1 MFRVHEWAE
10 AQRLYHRERRPKA
23 EIARGLDMSRTTLD
37 RLLGLPNPPV
47 YERRAQP
54 SKLDSH
60 KDSIRGMLETDPRV
74 ASTVVLEHLRRDG
87 YDGGR
92 TILKDYLQQIRPEFL
107 AARAFQRTSY
117 LPGEIAQADW
127 WEPSLLD
134 PTGASR
140 ALEVPVGKGRSRKVY
155 GLVVTLPHS
164 AAHACVFTLSKTM
177 ADFMEALV
185 GCLTRLGG
193 VPEKLVY
200 DNDTSII
207 ASGTGRNARLHP
219 EVAALFGYLRL
230 RGIALDGGKPE
241 SKGQVERNQG
251 YFESSFLPL
260 RTYTRIEDLQEQFD
274 TWTNEVAFPR
284 HHRRVGSRVADAWN
298 VERGFLHR
306 LPDPMPSTDLHLQ
319 VRVSKDCF
327 IRVRDVDYSVPPNLV
342 GRKISVSLSGKQVA
356 AFLDGAEL
364 ARHQRSYVP
373 ADVVLAPE
381 HVRALRLAREA
392 RRQLQQGDVEVE
404 VPDLRLYDAL
414 VGATP

>member
-1 MFRVHEWAE
+1 M
-10 AQRLYHRERRPKA
+10 
-23 EIARGLDMSRTTLD
+23 LD
-37 RLLGLPNPPV
+37 
-47 YERRAQP
+47 
-54 SKLDSH
+54 
-60 KDSIRGMLETDPRV
+60 IDPRV
-74 ASTVVLEHLRRDG
+74 ASTVILEHLRRDG

-92 TILKDYLQQIRPEFL
+92 TILKDFIQQIRPELL
-107 AARAFQRTSY
+107 AGRAYQRTSY
-117 LPGEIAQADW
+117 LPGEVAQADW
-127 WEPSLLD
+127 WEPSLVD
-134 PTGASR
+134 PTGALR
-140 ALEVPVGKGRSRKVY
+140 ALEIPVGKGRSRKVY

-207 ASGTGRNARLHP
+207 ASGTGKNARLHL

-230 RGIALDGGKPE
+230 QGIALDAAKPE

-260 RTYTRIEDLQEQFD
+260 RTYTRIEDLQGQFD
-274 TWTNEVAFPR
+274 TWGTEVAFPR

-306 LPDPMPSTDLHLQ
+306 LPDPMPSTDLHLE

-327 IRVRDVDYSVPPNLV
+327 VRVRDVDYSVPPNLV
-342 GRKISVSLSGKQVA
+342 GRKVSVRLSLKQVA
-356 AFLDGAEL
+356 VFLDGAEL

-381 HVRALRLAREA
+381 HVRALRLAKEA
-392 RRQLQQGDVEVE
+392 RRQLRQGDVEVE
-404 VPDLRLYDAL
+404 VPDLSRYDAL